1 MLGFTMQTNEIN
13 KSNLR
18 NAAYRD
24 KSNLINFY
32 IEHVDIT
39 DRSLRNRDTVFGSN
53 IRKIDLAN
61 SMESTLSEM
70 TDVRIL
76 IFQMR

>member
-1 MLGFTMQTNEIN
+1 MVQT
-13 KSNLR
+13 R
-18 NAAYRD
+18 NY
-24 KSNLINFY
+24 LINFY